1 MMSNNSKKLTKLQLY
16 DAIALKTAYI
26 DSVATLVMLSNNGDE
41 EANLDAVGL
50 MSDLAKEI
58 KQMASEMLRA
68 EH

>member
-16 DAIALKTAYI
+16 DEIALKTAYI